1 VSTLDKIREA
11 HRARRKAVK
20 VAGVEVSLAPISA
33 AAAMALQKR
42 HADKAGTTD
51 DDPAL
56 LELWIDTIAA
66 TARDDSGL
74 VFDSDDGR
82 ELLRE
87 LSLDELADIGGEA
100 LLMAGLARAKD
111 EADAKKN

>member
-1 VSTLDKIREA
+1 MSTLDKIREA

-20 VAGVEVSLAPISA
+20 IAGVDVSLAPISA

-42 HADKAGTTD
+42 HADKAGATD
-51 DDPAL
+51 DDPSL

-66 TARDDSGL
+66 TARDDEGL

-82 ELLRE
+82 TLLRE
-87 LSLDELADIGGEA
+87 LALDELADVGGEA
-100 LLMAGLARAKD
+100 LLMAGLAAAKG
-111 EADAKKN
+111 ESDAKKN

>member
-1 VSTLDKIREA
+1 MSTLDKIREA

-20 VAGVEVSLAPISA
+20 VAGVDVSLAPISA
-33 AAAMALQKR
+33 ASAMALQKR

-66 TARDDSGL
+66 TARDEAGL

-82 ELLRE
+82 AVLRE
-87 LSLDELADIGGEA
+87 LTLDELADIGGEA
-100 LLMAGLARAKD
+100 LLMAGLAKPKD